1 MGQAAP
7 PRDFPLALKGTDRG
21 KRIITAADDLAQHI
35 GVRPGQAVVKAQA
48 LYSDLLLMDAEPD
61 EDREALER
69 LAIWALRL
77 SPVVSADP
85 PDGLIIDTTGADHL
99 HGGEDKMVDVLI
111 ARLAETGIT
120 TMAAL
125 ADTHGAAHAL
135 ARFSGKPRLIVPQGK
150 TADTILPLPIAA
162 LRLEPA
168 LIENLKSLGF
178 DRIGDLAAK
187 PRAPLTLRFGPEV
200 GRRLDQ
206 ALGRVVEPI
215 RSAREIEFVEV
226 RRAFDE
232 PISAPETLERFT
244 KILIAQLCDALEV
257 ASLGARTLDLLFY
270 RVDNRIETIRVGTA
284 RPVRNIKQLSRLLC
298 DKIETVDP
306 GFGIE
311 VMTLTA
317 TSAEP
322 LHPKQVGAAFAGETK
337 PEIGSLIDILANR
350 LGQRAI
356 DRPLPAAS
364 DLPERSVEW
373 APPETEIKQGFPR
386 EWKRPTRL
394 LARPEPIE
402 VLALLPDHPPRA
414 FTWRGLRRRV
424 TSGDGPERIFGEWW
438 KRDPELES
446 IRDYYY
452 VVDDTGKRYWVFRDG
467 DGEFDNTGKQGWYIH
482 GIFA

>member
-7 PRDFPLALKGTDRG
+7 ARDLPLALKGTDRG
-21 KRIITAADDLAQHI
+21 KRIITAADDLAHHI

-77 SPVVSADP
+77 SPVVAADP
-85 PDGLIIDTTGADHL
+85 PDGLVIDTTGADHL
-99 HGGEDKMVDVLI
+99 HGGEDKMVDAIV

-120 TMAAL
+120 AIAAL

-135 ARFSGKPRLIVPQGK
+135 ARFGGKARLIVPAGQ
-150 TADTILPLPIAA
+150 TADAILPLPAAA
-162 LRLEPA
+162 LRLPPP
-168 LIENLKSLGF
+168 LIDTLKSLGF
-178 DRIGDLAAK
+178 DRISDLASK
-187 PRAPLTLRFGPEV
+187 PRAPLTLRFGPEL

-206 ALGRVVEPI
+206 ALGRLVEPI
-215 RSAREIEFVEV
+215 KSAREVQYIEMRQIF
-226 RRAFDE
+226 AE
-232 PISAPETLERFT
+232 PIGAPETIERYT
-244 KILIAQLCDALEV
+244 RKLTVDLCDALEV
-257 ASLGARTLDLLFY
+257 AGLGARILDLLFY
-270 RVDNRIETIRVGTA
+270 RVDNRIESVRVGTA
-284 RPVRNIKQLSRLLC
+284 KPVRDVKQLSRLLC

-317 TSAEP
+317 TAAEP
-322 LHPKQVGAAFAGETK
+322 LLVKQVGAAFAGAPK
-337 PEIGSLIDILANR
+337 PEVGGLVDILTNR

-356 DRPLPAAS
+356 DRPMPAAS
-364 DLPERSVEW
+364 DLPERSVAW
-373 APPETEIKQGFPR
+373 AEPNSEIKQGFPK

-394 LARPEPIE
+394 LTRPEPIE

-414 FTWRGLRRRV
+414 FTWRGLRHRV
-424 TSGDGPERIFGEWW
+424 ASGDGPERIFGEWW
-438 KRDPELES
+438 KSDPELES
-446 IRDYYY
+446 VRDYYY

-467 DGEFDNTGKQGWYIH
+467 DGEFDDTGKQGWYMH

>member
-7 PRDFPLALKGTDRG
+7 ARDLPLALKGNDRG
-21 KRIITAADDLAQHI
+21 KRIITAADDLAQQI
-35 GVRPGQAVVKAQA
+35 GVRPGQSVVKAQA
-48 LYSDLLLMDAEPD
+48 LYSDLVLMDAEPE
-61 EDREALER
+61 EDRDALDR

-77 SPVVSADP
+77 SPVVCADH
-85 PDGLIIDTTGADHL
+85 PDGLVIDTTGADHL
-99 HGGEDKMVDVLI
+99 HGGEDKMVDWLV
-111 ARLAETGIT
+111 ARFTETGIT
-120 TMAAL
+120 TVPAL

-135 ARFSGKPRLIVPQGK
+135 ARYGGKSRLIIPPGK
-150 TADTILPLPIAA
+150 TADMLLPLPIAA

-168 LIENLKSLGF
+168 IVENLKSLGF
-178 DRIGDLAAK
+178 DRIGDLATK
-187 PRAPLTLRFGPEV
+187 PRAPLALRFGPELD
-200 GRRLDQ
+200 RRLDQ
-206 ALGRVVEPI
+206 AFGRLIEPI
-215 RSAREIEFVEV
+215 KSAREIEFVEV
-226 RRAFDE
+226 RKIFAE
-232 PISAPETLERFT
+232 PIGAPETLERYT
-244 KILIAQLCDALEV
+244 RKLVAELCDALEV

-284 RPVRNIKQLSRLLC
+284 RPVRDVKQLSRLLC
-298 DKIETVDP
+298 DKIETIDP
-306 GFGIE
+306 GFGVE

-322 LHPKQVGAAFAGETK
+322 LTPKQVGAAFAGDPK

-373 APPETEIKQGFPR
+373 MAPETEVKQGFPK

-394 LARPEPIE
+394 LAHPEPIE

-424 TSGDGPERIFGEWW
+424 TAGDGPERIFGEWW

-446 IRDYYY
+446 VRDYYY

-467 DGEFDNTGKQGWYIH
+467 DGEFDDTGQQGWYMH